1 MFLVISSADAHS
13 LVMGKYQP
21 SLYWYLINQL
31 LLAIPPATP
40 LQHKVAGFVI
50 SQLYQEIKTVG

>member
-1 MFLVISSADAHS
+1 
-13 LVMGKYQP
+13 MGKYQP